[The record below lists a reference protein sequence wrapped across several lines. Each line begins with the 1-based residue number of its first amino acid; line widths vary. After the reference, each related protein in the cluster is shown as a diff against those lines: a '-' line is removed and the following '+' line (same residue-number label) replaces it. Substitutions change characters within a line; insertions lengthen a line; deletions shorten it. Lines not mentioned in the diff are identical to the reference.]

1 MLLKYVSPRR
11 TFHTDS
17 YILHRRE
24 GGRGKAK
31 TERRWEEK
39 WRRRS
44 KCERS
49 IEAIDIEKQ
58 NESDIRPR
66 KCDPSEDERKDG
78 GYEKPFR
85 DSNLVGFERERG
97 GLTSRKCRQSRS
109 RQILSSSSPP
119 PLTQPRSD
127 DLSPPPRVPPR
138 PSDDLPQRRGGGA
151 RRNEMVKEVE
161 DKEEGMEQAK
171 EMAKRLQVRVL
182 KLEEEL
188 REARRRVEVSQEEGR
203 RMRKRVG
210 GKEGEKLEEQGK
222 EVANVTLLLL
232 GLTRRLAKLEVEGH
246 EGVVGG
252 KMEEERRRRKRRLQ
266 EQVEEAK
273 QLRNNVAR
281 RSVKVLSPKA
291 NIS

>member
-1 MLLKYVSPRR
+1 
-11 TFHTDS
+11 
-17 YILHRRE
+17 
-24 GGRGKAK
+24 
-31 TERRWEEK
+31 
-39 WRRRS
+39 
-44 KCERS
+44 
-49 IEAIDIEKQ
+49 
-58 NESDIRPR
+58 
-66 KCDPSEDERKDG
+66 
-78 GYEKPFR
+78 
-85 DSNLVGFERERG
+85 
-97 GLTSRKCRQSRS
+97 
-109 RQILSSSSPP
+109 
-119 PLTQPRSD
+119 
-127 DLSPPPRVPPR
+127 
-138 PSDDLPQRRGGGA
+138 
-151 RRNEMVKEVE
+151 MVKEVE

-188 REARRRVEVSQEEGR
+188 REARRRVEVSEEEGR

-232 GLTRRLAKLEVEGH
+232 GLTRRLAKLEVEGQ

-281 RSVKVLSPKA
+281 RSLKVLSTKTS
-291 NIS
+291 IS